1 MTARTK
7 MNRVLFINL
16 AVLNFLAELE
26 REFKLDR
33 NTRRRIRSTAL
44 AGW

>member
-1 MTARTK
+1 MK

-16 AVLNFLAELE
+16 AVHFLLSELE
-26 REFKLDR
+26 KDLKLDR
-33 NTRRRIRSTAL
+33 KTRRRIRSTAL